1 MAKINVF
8 EIYREIKRDNKVKV
22 CFLTAS
28 KYTEYKEFLKENP
41 NVTVKCFARKPLPI
55 GDLAEIVKEQ
65 LKDKNNT
72 TIKKRS
78 I

>member
-1 MAKINVF
+1 M
-8 EIYREIKRDNKVKV
+8 KV

-65 LKDKNNT
+65 LKGKNNT
-72 TIKKRS
+72 TIKKDRFDVLLTIIITS
-78 I
+78 STINRF

>member
-1 MAKINVF
+1 M
-8 EIYREIKRDNKVKV
+8 KV
-22 CFLTAS
+22 CFLIAS

-65 LKDKNNT
+65 LKGKNNT
-72 TIKKRS
+72 TIKKDRFDVLLTIIITS
-78 I
+78 STINRF